1 MDRRILPTALSWY
14 LQMSTPS
21 FTVTLATLQAI
32 APPRERAIALQTAL
46 PHLQD
51 HPTFLEDLKDFI
63 KAESDPGVLSVAI
76 RALAYYGKAEIETLN
91 WFKTYAQYAQ
101 NPIIRAL
108 AVQELVRGWR
118 DAFNVYEILSK
129 CAFADRFRRQTP
141 EEVNPRLCALTV
153 MIEQYADV
161 PQTWEFVGD
170 RAENDNDPQV
180 RAFAQAQ
187 LAQRQ

>member
-1 MDRRILPTALSWY
+1 
-14 LQMSTPS
+14 MSTDSPA
-21 FTVTLATLQAI
+21 TVTLATLAEM
-32 APPRERAIALQTAL
+32 AEPRQRAIALQTAL
-46 PHLQD
+46 PHLNQA
-51 HPTFLEDLKDFI
+51 PTFLEDLKDWI
-63 KAESDPGVLSVAI
+63 QTETDPGVLSVAI
-76 RALAYYGKAEIETLN
+76 RALAHYGKGEVETLN

-108 AVQELVRGWR
+108 AVQELARGWR

-129 CAFADRFRRQTP
+129 CAFADRFRRQHP

-153 MIEQYADV
+153 MIEQYADA

-187 LAQRQ
+187 LAQRQGA